1 MAASPWNRRHVLRA
15 LKAHIL
21 KRVKPL
27 ISPSVLNADLT
38 RLHDEIARVAPVAD
52 MIHLDVMD
60 NNFVPNLTFGM
71 PVVDQVVAAAQL
83 PADLHLMIAD
93 ADTWAPKYAA
103 TGAYSVTFHLEA
115 ARDPG
120 ETARAIRGEGARS
133 AIGITPATPL
143 AAADAYLPFI
153 DMLLIMTVE
162 PGFGGQAFMTDML
175 EKVRQARTRAD
186 DLGIDLWIEVDG
198 GVDLDT
204 IGACAE
210 AGANVFVAG
219 SAVYRSGDPAHVVD
233 QLRIVASSHLRA

>member
-1 MAASPWNRRHVLRA
+1 MEQTPCSSPCCGA
-15 LKAHIL
+15 YPKY
-21 KRVKPL
+21 VKPL

-71 PVVDQVVAAAQL
+71 PVVEQIVSAAQL
-83 PADLHLMIAD
+83 PADLHLMIDD
-93 ADTWAPKYAA
+93 ADTWAPRYAA

-133 AIGITPATPL
+133 SIGIKPATFLEQVDP
-143 AAADAYLPFI
+143 YLPFI

-162 PGFGGQAFMTDML
+162 PGFGGQSFMTDML
-175 EKVRQARTRAD
+175 EKVTQARKRAD

-198 GVDLDT
+198 GVGLDT

-219 SAVYRSGDPAHVVD
+219 SAVYRSDEPAQIVD
-233 QLRIVASSHLRA
+233 QLRTVASSHFRA

>member
-1 MAASPWNRRHVLRA
+1 M
-15 LKAHIL
+15 
-21 KRVKPL
+21 KPL

-38 RLHDEIARVAPVAD
+38 RLHNEIARVAPVAD

-71 PVVDQVVAAAQL
+71 PVVEQVVSAAQL
-83 PADLHLMIAD
+83 PADLHLMISD

-120 ETARAIRGEGARS
+120 ETARAIRGQGARS
-133 AIGITPATPL
+133 AIGLKPATPL
-143 AAADAYLPFI
+143 SEVDAYLPFL

-162 PGFGGQAFMTDML
+162 PGFGGQAFMSDML
-175 EKVRQARTRAD
+175 EKVRLARKRAD

-198 GVDLDT
+198 GVGLDT

-219 SAVYRSGDPAHVVD
+219 SAVYRSGDPAQVVE
-233 QLRIVASSHLRA
+233 QLRAVASSHFRA